1 MTGASFFHAGSFVND
16 GERRVSAKAN
26 RVQST
31 MRVVVDDATTTT
43 TTTTMQI
50 STGHPGGSSR

>member
-43 TTTTMQI
+43 TTTMQI